1 MLSSLSAQ
9 CGCHYRYVSACQDVA
24 FIAPDAGAALNETRS
39 WQYVYQ
45 NGAYALFEVGTHRS
59 CLLTLYVVTAASAL
73 SYFLSC
79 LGFMSATDWLPCVL
93 TGLCVV
99 TGRVCGVCIPLP
111 RRSTSGGHHSHHLRG
126 CSGAADLS
134 GISGVSTLVAR
145 SLFLGFDTLLQLH
158 RMHTHL
164 MCSMLQ
170 FYITKQCY
178 GQQMRRFSVFLGLPS
193 ATVRAMV
200 AKQLKVSTL
209 VDAMLP
215 CVWHLTT
222 C

>member
-1 MLSSLSAQ
+1 
-9 CGCHYRYVSACQDVA
+9 
-24 FIAPDAGAALNETRS
+24 
-39 WQYVYQ
+39 
-45 NGAYALFEVGTHRS
+45 
-59 CLLTLYVVTAASAL
+59 
-73 SYFLSC
+73 
-79 LGFMSATDWLPCVL
+79 
-93 TGLCVV
+93 
-99 TGRVCGVCIPLP
+99 
-111 RRSTSGGHHSHHLRG
+111 
-126 CSGAADLS
+126 
-134 GISGVSTLVAR
+134 
-145 SLFLGFDTLLQLH
+145 
-158 RMHTHL
+158 
-164 MCSMLQ
+164 MLQ